1 MNNPSEIAISTPKM
15 GIKGEFQV
23 IIKNADTG
31 EVRFDSGFQDNLITD
46 WGIERYGGYH
56 HYSEEGLGSSYQNY
70 NGKTANFWQGY
81 TFSGYCHVGTGN
93 KAPEN
98 QDGWLQNAIASV
110 YGSLSNSGSIY
121 LPDTKEQAYYSTYFY
136 RFNRTINNQNIA
148 EIGLSPYEHT
158 TQRSWKG
165 VFTRALIKNQL
176 GEPTVLSVKSNEVL
190 EVYYRLWVV
199 VSTEK
204 TTSSMQVTHTS
215 SSGEQTQ
222 KNVSVDT
229 YISSYNK
236 NIYDIG
242 LSIPKRHSG
251 SQDYAY
257 FYITDGDYSRTEG
270 NIQSNPV
277 QCSQTKYGV
286 NGQGQ
291 YQHASYIR
299 VQEDC
304 YVPGSKKQVGRV
316 FLDHGHKI
324 TNHAHN
330 SVSSPNIR
338 EIAVPCVVGSF
349 IFIFNDNGTDK
360 GIPKTNN
367 DTLEFVFETS
377 WDRYTGDTSK
387 LVV

>member
-1 MNNPSEIAISTPKM
+1 MNNPSEISISTPKM

-56 HYSEEGLGSSYQNY
+56 HYSEEGLGSNYQTY
-70 NGKTANFWQGY
+70 NGKTVNFWQGY
-81 TFSGYCHVGTGN
+81 IFSGYCHVGTGN

-98 QDGWLQNAIASV
+98 QDGWLQNVVTSV
-110 YGSLSNSGSIY
+110 SGRLTSSGSIY

-136 RFNRTINNQNIA
+136 QFNRTINNQNIA
-148 EIGLSPYEHT
+148 EIGLSPYEHN
-158 TQRSWKG
+158 TQVSYKG

-190 EVYYRLWVV
+190 EVYYRLWIV

-215 SSGEQTQ
+215 ASGEQTQ

-236 NIYDIG
+236 SAYDIG
-242 LSIPKRHSG
+242 VNLSRRHS
-251 SQDYAY
+251 SFQSYTS
-257 FYITDGDYSRTEG
+257 FYITDGDYSRAEG
-270 NIQSNPV
+270 NIQSTPI
-277 QCSQTKYGV
+277 QCSQNKYVV
-286 NGQGQ
+286 NGQGY
-291 YQHASYIR
+291 YQTSAYVK

-304 YVPGSKKQVGRV
+304 YVPGSKKQIGRV

-324 TNHAHN
+324 DQHS
-330 SVSSPNIR
+330 SVTSPNIR
-338 EIAVPCVVGSF
+338 EIDVPCVVGSF